1 VADSSEAP
9 TAPTTAKAR
18 AIEVFGFKPTLWVCE
33 HNRVARASMAPNNG
47 HLHEELGWITCVAWK
62 KATKRREEMK
72 RKEKTKAQRIA
83 AKVQCTEAKSRVQA
97 HSEGVRTQPGRTHFI
112 C

>member
-1 VADSSEAP
+1 
-9 TAPTTAKAR
+9 
-18 AIEVFGFKPTLWVCE
+18 
-33 HNRVARASMAPNNG
+33 
-47 HLHEELGWITCVAWK
+47 
-62 KATKRREEMK
+62 MK

-112 C
+112 YFKISECQAPLHKCKASLAYKRLPGDGSVATPSFSLAISLITTVRF